1 MQKLL
6 YANHNNVTVSSTK
19 VKFFSTHVWRIIF
32 LINSNKVYSNIVKK
46 IYNSS
51 TYIPYLFIGYEVFLY
66 SGMKWLLRV
75 INRWNVGF
83 RFGVLV

>member
-1 MQKLL
+1 
-6 YANHNNVTVSSTK
+6 
-19 VKFFSTHVWRIIF
+19 
-32 LINSNKVYSNIVKK
+32 VKK